1 MKIQMTG
8 RHLTVPAPVKRRLAE
23 RLEKLTR
30 WVPELS
36 EAQVKLSAQK
46 YRHQAEILIHVRH
59 TDHVSRAE
67 AGDLESAIDAACD
80 RLEAQVRKLKEKK
93 SKKLAAHRAPDGP
106 LRRSAARAAL
116 QDTAPAR
123 TAAARP
129 GNGKAPRVT
138 VGRLRIV
145 RDQETAAKPMS
156 VAQAAAALEESDG
169 GFVVFVDSASGL
181 PCVLYKRDDGQ
192 LALVEAR
199 L

>member
-23 RLEKLTR
+23 RLERLTR
-30 WVPELS
+30 YVPELS
-36 EAQVKLSAQK
+36 EAQVKLSAEK

-59 TDHVSRAE
+59 GDHVSRAE
-67 AGDLESAIDAACD
+67 AGDLESAIDAACE
-80 RLEAQVRKLKEKK
+80 RLEAQVRRLKERK

-116 QDTAPAR
+116 EEFAPAPR
-123 TAAARP
+123 PARANGRAA
-129 GNGKAPRVT
+129 RVT
-138 VGRLRIV
+138 VGKLRIV
-145 RDQETAAKPMS
+145 RERQVGAKPMS
-156 VAQAAAALEESDG
+156 VAQAASLLEEMDG

-181 PCVLYKRDDGQ
+181 PCVLYKRGDGQ

-199 L
+199 A